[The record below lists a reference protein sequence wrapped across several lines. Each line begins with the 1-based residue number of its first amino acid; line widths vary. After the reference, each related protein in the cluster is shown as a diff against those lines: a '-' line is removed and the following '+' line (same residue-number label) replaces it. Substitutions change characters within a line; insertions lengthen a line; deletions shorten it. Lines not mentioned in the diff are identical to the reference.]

1 MRMDEKEKEQDHVAA
16 FDLLFTTN
24 QIQIMKILLPCF
36 SPPIQKYLAIYI
48 KYQELQYTLS
58 YFQKHSLTTNSSFS
72 KKPENIRKLF
82 PAILPYCNDAQKKS
96 MQQLEQLFSS
106 FDSYREVMEMM
117 QMLQSMS
124 EDASGTD
131 NNAAFPFS
139 GKNGEVPDMDMLLSL
154 LSPKQQGLMELLKGG
169 ISDERTQMDE

>member
-1 MRMDEKEKEQDHVAA
+1 MRMDEKEKDHVAA

-36 SPPIQKYLAIYI
+36 SPSIQKYLAIYI

-58 YFQKHSLTTNSSFS
+58 YFQKHALHTNGFFS
-72 KKPENIRKLF
+72 EKPESIRKLF
-82 PAILPYCNDAQKKS
+82 PAILPYCTEAQKKS

-106 FDSYREVMEMM
+106 FDSYREIMEMM

-124 EDASGTD
+124 EDASGEDAQT
-131 NNAAFPFS
+131 ASPFS
-139 GKNGEVPDMDMLLSL
+139 AGSNGMPDMEMLLSL
-154 LSPKQQGLMELLKGG
+154 LSPEQQGMMELLKGG
-169 ISDERTQMDE
+169 IANERTQMDE